1 MKRFLNYFTGKST
14 RFLNVEYNGISA
26 RIDTNGMKD
35 LSQVQEAVEKRFLKT
50 FPAIDALRIQFYDQE
65 DKQIDDLDD
74 IPQEY
79 YIKTKEGGLVLNI
92 KLLSTP
98 ASSRQLSQANLAHGM
113 HY

>member
-14 RFLNVEYNGISA
+14 RFLNVEYKGISA
-26 RIDTNGMKD
+26 RIDTKGVKD
-35 LSQVQEAVEKRFLKT
+35 LSQVQEKVKAAFQITVGY
-50 FPAIDALRIQFYDQE
+50 PQIQFYDQE